1 MVNEIIN
8 DAKRKFEAT
17 MEHLQGE
24 LAVIRSSQA
33 SPSLVED
40 IEVSAYEGTYPLKE
54 VAAISSPEPNVI
66 LIQPW
71 DQSIV
76 DAIES
81 AISQSNLGVSPAV
94 DGTNIRITMPALSEE
109 RRQQY
114 AKTVGQLAEE
124 ARIAIRNI
132 RQEKMKAI
140 DGLEEDGK
148 ISEDE
153 RDSARQEVQDLV
165 DEYNKKINE
174 LKEKKV
180 AAIMS
185 V

>member
-8 DAKRKFEAT
+8 DAKRKFDST
-17 MEHLQGE
+17 IEHLQGE
-24 LAVIRSSQA
+24 LAIIRSSQA

-40 IEVSAYEGTYPLKE
+40 IEVNAYEGTYPLKE
-54 VAAISSPEPNVI
+54 VAAISSPEANII

-71 DQSIV
+71 DQTIIE
-76 DAIES
+76 AIES
-81 AISQSNLGVSPAV
+81 AITKSNLGVSPAV

-109 RRQQY
+109 RRAQY
-114 AKTVGQLAEE
+114 AKTVGQLAED
-124 ARIAIRNI
+124 ARVAVRNI
-132 RQEKMKAI
+132 RQDKMKAI

-153 RDSARQEVQDLV
+153 RDAARQEVQDLV

-174 LKEKKV
+174 IKEKKI